1 MEDIKKLLVKVAKAN
16 DLMSS
21 KVSIEKIE
29 KQIET
34 VIVEKPGVQIL
45 QVRDTLFGTGKII
58 EENIE
63 KKYYLSTVRVGLH
76 TAILLARCLE
86 GSVELATW
94 ADEGLINQHTAK
106 KALDQFSEVL
116 RNR

>member
-16 DLMSS
+16 DLMSP
-21 KVSIEKIE
+21 KVSMEKIE

-34 VIVEKPGVQIL
+34 VVVEKPGVQIL
-45 QVRDTLFGTGKII
+45 QVRDTLFGMGKIM

-63 KKYYLSTVRVGLH
+63 KEYYLSTIRVGLH
-76 TAILLARCLE
+76 AAILLARCLE
-86 GSVELATW
+86 NSVEVATW
-94 ADEGLINQHTAK
+94 AEESLINQHTAK
-106 KALDQFSEVL
+106 KALDQFSEAL